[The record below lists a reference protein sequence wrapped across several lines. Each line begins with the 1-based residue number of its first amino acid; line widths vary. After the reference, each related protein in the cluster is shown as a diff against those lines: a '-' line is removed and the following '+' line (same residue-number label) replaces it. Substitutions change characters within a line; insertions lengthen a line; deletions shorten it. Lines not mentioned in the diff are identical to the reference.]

1 MQTPSTFQQPPSLL
15 KNRYR
20 LLTPIGQGG
29 MGTVYHAHDATLD
42 REVAI
47 KFLTPQYHANPTSRA
62 RFIREAQV
70 VARLGHPHIM
80 TIYDVDFEGD
90 WPYLV
95 LEYINGQHLHAYQV
109 ARGGLLSLEESLSI
123 VRDTLHAL
131 AYAHEQAIIHRDIKP
146 TNILIT
152 TANQTKVTD
161 FGLAFIHGDS
171 RMTEEGVIVGTLF
184 YVAPE
189 VILSAPIDYSLDL
202 YALGCVWYEMLTG
215 HPPYTGDLAAVISQI
230 LNAPIPSL
238 RDTNSQVPLE
248 IEQIITK
255 LLAKRPDERFQSAAA
270 VLERLS
276 AWQQRQPPA
285 VKTPSPLVDDET
297 TESIALYTALEDTAT
312 ALEVERRR
320 LAAMLEDTVIGS
332 LNLLLSQAGL
342 YEQTLATNAQAR
354 TAASV
359 LASLARQTLQ
369 QVRDLAGELYPALL
383 ENLGLEPA
391 LEHLAHQYTRT
402 HGLRVD
408 LALQRMT
415 ERLNPPLELALYR
428 LAQDALYRAVQ
439 RGRAASVSIA
449 LARQADQIHFR
460 FFDNGTQA
468 LGVEALRA
476 SRQRLEQL
484 GGRVQTQ
491 IQPSGG
497 LEIQAVLDLRP
508 PLDLTPR
515 EYEVLALLAHG
526 LPNKQIAHQLG
537 VSART
542 VNFHLDNLY
551 SKLGVNSRTEAV
563 LAALRQGL
571 IQR

>member
-1 MQTPSTFQQPPSLL
+1 MHMPPPLL

-20 LLTPIGQGG
+20 LLAPIGQGG
-29 MGTVYHAHDATLD
+29 MGTVYRAHDEALD

-47 KFLTPQYHANPTSRA
+47 KFLPPQHHTKPTSRA

-70 VARLGHPHIM
+70 IARLTHPNIM
-80 TIYDVDFEGD
+80 TIYDVDFED
-90 WPYLV
+90 IWPYLV

-109 ARGGLLSLEESLSI
+109 ARGGVLSLEESLRI
-123 VRDTLHAL
+123 AQDTLHAL
-131 AYAHEQAIIHRDIKP
+131 AYAHGQAIIHRDIKP

-152 TANQTKVTD
+152 SANQTKVTD

-171 RMTEEGVIVGTLF
+171 RMTEEGMIVGTLL

-189 VILSAPIDYSLDL
+189 VILSAPIDYNLDL

-215 HPPYTGDLAAVISQI
+215 RPPYTGDLAAVISQI
-230 LNAPIPSL
+230 LNAPIPNL
-238 RDTNSQVPLE
+238 RDANPQIPLE
-248 IEQIITK
+248 IAQIITK
-255 LLAKRPDERFQSAAA
+255 LLAKRPDERFQSAAD

-276 AWQQRQPPA
+276 SWEQRQHPILKASP
-285 VKTPSPLVDDET
+285 PLVDEET

-342 YEQTLATNAQAR
+342 YEQTLAANAQAR

-402 HGLRVD
+402 HGLRVE
-408 LALQRMT
+408 LALQRMA

-449 LARQADQIHFR
+449 LVRQADRIQFHFS
-460 FFDNGTQA
+460 DNGTQS

-484 GGRVQTQ
+484 GGRVQTE

-497 LEIQAVLDLRP
+497 LVIQVVLDLRP

-515 EYEVLALLAHG
+515 EHEVLALLAQG
-526 LPNKQIAHQLG
+526 LTNKQIAQQLS
-537 VSART
+537 VSPRT

-551 SKLGVNSRTEAV
+551 SKLGVNSRTAAV
-563 LAALRQGL
+563 LAALRQGF